1 MGRILETIGSPA
13 DLKGLSLAQLKELAS
28 EIREE
33 LVETV
38 AQTGGHLGP
47 NLGVVELTLAL
58 HTVLSSPRD
67 RIVWDV
73 GHQAYVHKLL
83 TGRREQFRTLRQ
95 EGGLSGFTRRSES
108 PHDPFGAGHASTAV
122 SAALGIALAR
132 DALGERFAVVAVVGD
147 GALTGGM
154 AYEGLNNAGTLG
166 TDLVV
171 ILNDNEMSIAPNV
184 GAIARYLT
192 QLRLAPGAR
201 RAKEDVERLL
211 SQIPGLGEPM
221 LRVGGRMKEGLKHLL
236 LPGTLFEELGFS
248 YYGPLDGHD
257 IPTLQHILRDGL
269 DHGGPVLIH
278 VVTQKGRGYRPAEED
293 PATFH
298 GLGPFT
304 PYWKAEKVE
313 PAAAVERPKPPSYS
327 KVFAT
332 SLIGLAHRDPRVVAI
347 TAAMPAGTGLSAFQK
362 VFPDRCFDV
371 GIAEQNA
378 VTMAAG
384 MSTAGLRP
392 VVALYS
398 TFLQR
403 GYDQLIHDVCVQ
415 NLPVTFA
422 LDRAGIVGDDGPTH
436 HGVFD
441 LAYMRCIPNLVLMAP
456 KDGAELQDMLATALS
471 LEGPAA
477 VRYPKGAC
485 PLSHGQAFDF
495 EREPRILEVGRSELL
510 RPGTDVAII
519 ALGAMVGP
527 ALEAAGALEAE
538 GIQAAVLNARF
549 VKPLDEGRIL
559 DLARRTGRLVTV
571 EEGVRMG
578 GFGSAVLELLSD
590 RQVAARVVR
599 LGVED
604 RFVEHGGQ
612 ESLRAQQGLSAE
624 GIADAARRLVK
635 VVSPAAWRKGAENAP
650 S

>member
-1 MGRILETIGSPA
+1 MGRILETIDGPEV
-13 DLKGLSLAQLKELAS
+13 LKGLSLKQLRQLAA

-38 AQTGGHLGP
+38 SQTGGHLGP

-58 HTVLSSPRD
+58 HSVLESPRD

-83 TGRREQFRTLRQ
+83 TGRRDRFRTLRQ

-108 PHDPFGAGHASTAV
+108 PHDAFGAGHASTAV
-122 SAALGIALAR
+122 SAALGMALAR
-132 DALGERFAVVAVVGD
+132 DARGETYSVVAVVGD

-154 AYEGLNNAGTLG
+154 AYEALNNAGTLG

-192 QLRLAPGAR
+192 RLRLAPGAR

-211 SQIPGLGEPM
+211 AQIPGLGEPM
-221 LRVGGRMKEGLKHLL
+221 LRVGGRMKDSLKYLL

-257 IPTLQHILRDGL
+257 IPTLQSTLRDAIS
-269 DHGGPVLIH
+269 HGGPVLIH
-278 VVTQKGRGYRPAEED
+278 VVTQKGKGYRPAEEN
-293 PATFH
+293 PAAYH

-313 PAAAVERPKPPSYS
+313 PASAAERPKPPSYA
-327 KVFAT
+327 KIFAST
-332 SLIGLAHRDPRVVAI
+332 LISMARRDPRVVAI
-347 TAAMPAGTGLSAFQK
+347 TAAMPDGTGLTAFQK
-362 VFPDRCFDV
+362 AFPDRFFDV
-371 GIAEQNA
+371 GIAEQHA

-392 VVALYS
+392 VVAIYS

-403 GYDQLIHDVCVQ
+403 AYDQVIHDVCVQ

-422 LDRAGIVGDDGPTH
+422 LDRAGLVGEDGPTH

-441 LAYMRCIPNLVLMAP
+441 VAYLRCIPNLTVMAP
-456 KDGAELQDMLATALS
+456 KDGAELQAMLATALS

-477 VRYPKGAC
+477 IRYPKGTC
-485 PLSHGQAFDF
+485 PLPLGTVLDLD
-495 EREPRILEVGRSELL
+495 RVPPPLEVGRAELV
-510 RPGTDVAII
+510 RSGNDVAIL
-519 ALGAMVGP
+519 ALGTMVGP
-527 ALEAAGALEAE
+527 ALEAAQTLEAE
-538 GIQAAVLNARF
+538 GLQAAVLNARF
-549 VKPLDEGRIL
+549 VKPLDEERIL
-559 DLARRTGRLVTV
+559 ELARRVGRLVTV
-571 EEGVRMG
+571 EDGVRMG
-578 GFGSAVLELLSD
+578 GFGSAVLELLAD
-590 RQVAARVVR
+590 HQVPARVVR

-604 RFVEHGGQ
+604 RFVEHGTQ
-612 ESLRAQQGLSAE
+612 ASLRAQQGLSADA
-624 GIADAARRLVK
+624 IAAAARQLVK
-635 VVSPAAWRKGAENAP
+635 VVSPPAWRRGAGQAP